1 MQLLGFE
8 SSFAASLQSEMEG
21 GVESPSLSTQRW
33 KMMEGPTA
41 SVCPELTLQEED
53 ASVTGDSDWQWETA
67 VVEKGK
73 PSELT
78 YTETKALPEVK
89 RLLMQEVTFQEKC
102 LAPLK
107 KPLSTATF
115 DFIAQYQEVIDVG
128 QGRPNF
134 CSAKVPLQNVTIN
147 TDRLSKKLKAIDYED
162 LQFVDYLRFGW
173 PLGDQEETSYTWPM
187 QKGNLKSAHRN
198 KLSVYQ
204 NYDFVDKFIE
214 KQVLANR
221 IAGPFG
227 LDHSPFGDV
236 LPHVVPL
243 KTTLSA
249 GKKRLI
255 LQTFALNKHTPTSV
269 FPDGAPAYRR
279 PHIFQFAKEV
289 AQKGPGT
296 WMWKRDLSNY
306 YLQIPV
312 DPKDYPKLR

>member
-1 MQLLGFE
+1 M
-8 SSFAASLQSEMEG
+8 
-21 GVESPSLSTQRW
+21 
-33 KMMEGPTA
+33 
-41 SVCPELTLQEED
+41 
-53 ASVTGDSDWQWETA
+53 
-67 VVEKGK
+67 
-73 PSELT
+73 
-78 YTETKALPEVK
+78 

-255 LQTFALNKHTPTSV
+255 LQTF
-269 FPDGAPAYRR
+269 
-279 PHIFQFAKEV
+279 
-289 AQKGPGT
+289 
-296 WMWKRDLSNY
+296 
-306 YLQIPV
+306 
-312 DPKDYPKLR
+312 